1 MEVLILIIGLMA
13 FFESDLK
20 DVDVAKNIKTVG
32 YNQTILVKEVINQ
45 NDKFE
50 ITNKKGVWMF
60 TPAVNKN
67 QKKVIKE
74 TESSKFI
81 TLPDGSKIEQGL

>member
-50 ITNKKGVWMF
+50 II
-60 TPAVNKN
+60 NKN
-67 QKKVIKE
+67 GIWIFANKNAIQQLKKIQRKPLVE
-74 TESSKFI
+74 FI

>member
-50 ITNKKGVWMF
+50 ITNK
-60 TPAVNKN
+60 N
-67 QKKVIKE
+67 QYSLHSHPSLKAK
-74 TESSKFI
+74 
-81 TLPDGSKIEQGL
+81 TLI